1 MNEQLQQAVADLI
14 NKSVATAEKAGDF
27 IISELPDVV
36 EQLLLYEFWYSL
48 IMFLFG
54 LAFVFASAYGIT
66 SGSKTIISVEE
77 GDKPSH
83 FVPFAVFK
91 LVISVIMALLGI
103 ASVLLEHTWF
113 KIWIAPKVWLIEYAA
128 NLVK

>member
-14 NKSVATAEKAGDF
+14 NKSVATAERAGDF

-36 EQLLLYEFWYSL
+36 EQLLMYEFWYSFLVFIFGVIIFPLAITGIVSGAKTCCL
-48 IMFLFG
+48 IKEDDDTRIPWSITKIVLSILFTFVG
-54 LAFVFASAYGIT
+54 LF
-66 SGSKTIISVEE
+66 
-77 GDKPSH
+77 
-83 FVPFAVFK
+83 
-91 LVISVIMALLGI
+91 ALLG
-103 ASVLLEHTWF
+103 EHDWF